1 MKRVLI
7 LIVFLS
13 GCAVKPVTSIQSK
26 DSLVI
31 SLSSSDKD
39 RYRLVDQRGKTVT
52 TASGKSAKLSFRVP
66 DNANLNQ
73 CFAVVDGKGKR
84 LSDDRYKFSLINEY
98 RAVARYTRTLD
109 AEREAYL
116 KKLDQDK
123 NRLDNTIA
131 QLDRNRAFSDRRCH
145 LPKQRRLP
153 PEPYTKCNSY
163 GECLEEGGAI
173 CYSRFI
179 GVEGCGLALREL
191 NVSGMLASPG
201 CAAAAANI
209 AGEKY
214 GMDDAFVDLLHGVAD
229 DVGTNLVKSDSW
241 FDNVL
246 GVVVLG
252 LNYGVKLDNARQCT
266 DNFVERNYGPRRR
279 WLSTVNEI
287 RAEPDKTKSQC
298 LSLVKNNNWYIDQMN
313 VSRANITDVS
323 ARLSDARIVYEDLAG
338 KKINSPQCGLKGF
351 GGRLEVTNIKRYLI
365 GANIQDYIKVG
376 SKVSTGTE
384 ILSLT
389 ENMPAKAA
397 GLQKGDVIMALNGQG
412 VKDVASFTSY
422 VQRAGARPLIVRF
435 QRGGSFLVV
444 TLRPKVKVISL

>member
-1 MKRVLI
+1 MPFPI
-7 LIVFLS
+7 
-13 GCAVKPVTSIQSK
+13 
-26 DSLVI
+26 
-31 SLSSSDKD
+31 
-39 RYRLVDQRGKTVT
+39 
-52 TASGKSAKLSFRVP
+52 
-66 DNANLNQ
+66 
-73 CFAVVDGKGKR
+73 AVV
-84 LSDDRYKFSLINEY
+84 
-98 RAVARYTRTLD
+98 
-109 AEREAYL
+109 
-116 KKLDQDK
+116 
-123 NRLDNTIA
+123 
-131 QLDRNRAFSDRRCH
+131 H

-214 GMDDAFVDLLHGVAD
+214 DMDDAFVDLLHGVAD
-229 DVGTNLVKSDSW
+229 DVGTNLVKSESW

-252 LNYGVKLDNARQCT
+252 LNYGAKLDNARQCT

-298 LSLVKNNNWYIDQMN
+298 LSLVKNNNWHIDQMN

-338 KKINSPQCGLKGF
+338 KKNQQPSVWFK
-351 GGRLEVTNIKRYLI
+351 RLWRQ
-365 GANIQDYIKVG
+365 A
-376 SKVSTGTE
+376 
-384 ILSLT
+384 
-389 ENMPAKAA
+389 
-397 GLQKGDVIMALNGQG
+397 
-412 VKDVASFTSY
+412 
-422 VQRAGARPLIVRF
+422 
-435 QRGGSFLVV
+435 
-444 TLRPKVKVISL
+444 